1 MVFRL
6 NALIAHKTRIDML
19 DHTDS
24 LLLKALQTNAQL
36 TAQEL
41 GEILNLSP
49 SQAGRRRQRLEEDGY
64 ITGFSARLDPKRL
77 GLNVQ
82 AFIQVSMVTHS
93 PQSAR
98 SFQTLIRTR
107 PEVVSAWTLTG
118 EADYLLRVYCADLS
132 ELNTLVHEV
141 FLPHEAVARVQ
152 SQIVM
157 DQTKPDAP
165 LPI

>member
-1 MVFRL
+1 
-6 NALIAHKTRIDML
+6 ML
-19 DHTDS
+19 DQTDS
-24 LLLKALQTNAQL
+24 LLLQALQTNAQL

-41 GEILNLSP
+41 GDILNLSA
-49 SQAGRRRQRLEEDGY
+49 SQAGRRRQRLEEEGY
-64 ITGFSARLDPKRL
+64 ITGFRASLDPVKL
-77 GLNVQ
+77 GLSVQ

-93 PQSAR
+93 PDAAR
-98 SFQTLIRTR
+98 SFQALIRAR

-118 EADYLLRVYCADLS
+118 EADYLLRVYCGDLS
-132 ELNTLVHEV
+132 ELNRLVHEV

-157 DQTKPDAP
+157 HQTKPDAP